1 MGLFDKIF
9 KQVPEEDML
18 TKQEAFAGIA
28 LAMAGADGS
37 IAQSEWDGIV
47 SYIRRLRL
55 YDNFSGPAFDKMFD
69 KLFRILKNQGAS
81 ALVAASVTGLPED
94 LKLTAL
100 HVQLTSLSPTA
111 SLKRKRKTSSTSS
124 PSCSKSPSRPPSQ
137 SSRCSSSRTRLKR
150 EPYKKQRERL
160 CHTHNLSLSFF
171 AYLPAPLFE
180 RHMIGLDHTVVVK
193 IDAGR
198 AGI

>member
-69 KLFRILKNQGAS
+69 KLLKNQGAS

-94 LKLTAL
+94 LKLTAFACAVDIAL
-100 HVQLTSLSPTA
+100 ADGVVEEEEKDIINQLAELLEIPEQTA
-111 SLKRKRKTSSTSS
+111 ISIIEVLIIKNK
-124 PSCSKSPSRPPSQ
+124 
-137 SSRCSSSRTRLKR
+137 
-150 EPYKKQRERL
+150 
-160 CHTHNLSLSFF
+160 
-171 AYLPAPLFE
+171 A
-180 RHMIGLDHTVVVK
+180 
-193 IDAGR
+193 
-198 AGI
+198 